1 MRIDSEILS
10 PVLFDKVSKDLEEQS
25 ADTSVTVLA
34 KENIATTL
42 ESSATLENRVIEVQ
56 KESSELAGSDAAG
69 FNQQK
74 MEMIDTAISALQ
86 STRDGKM
93 LSSYP
98 LIGNKNVVTVLSE
111 LKERVENDSDG
122 LRFQLQ
128 NGAELEVAHAKLF
141 ASEDDFMQL
150 LASIQ
155 DEESRPKGMI
165 QQLAFFNKLKAAAV
179 TLENA
184 KKECA
189 A

>member
-10 PVLFDKVSKDLEEQS
+10 PILFDKTSAELEEQS
-25 ADTSVTVLA
+25 SATPVTVLA
-34 KENIATTL
+34 KDNIATTL

-56 KESSELAGSDAAG
+56 KESAELGDSNVAG

-86 STRDGKM
+86 STRDGRM

-98 LIGNKNVVTVLSE
+98 LIGNKNVVAVLSE
-111 LKERVENDSDG
+111 LKARVENDSDG

-128 NGAELEVAHAKLF
+128 NGAELEAAHAKLF
-141 ASEDDFMQL
+141 ASEDGFMQL

-165 QQLAFFNKLKAAAV
+165 QQLAFFNKLKAAAA

-184 KKECA
+184 RKDCIA
-189 A
+189 